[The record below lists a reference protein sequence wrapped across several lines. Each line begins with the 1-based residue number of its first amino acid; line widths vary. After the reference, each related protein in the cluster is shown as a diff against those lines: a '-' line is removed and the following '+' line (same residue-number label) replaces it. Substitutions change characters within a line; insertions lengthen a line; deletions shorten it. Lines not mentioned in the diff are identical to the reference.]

1 MNIFE
6 TIGLTGPVLVPLVVM
21 AFLLMSK
28 TCHRAKRHL
37 ALLMFILSFTFLSN
51 FFYFQSDF
59 KNYSYLHSLH
69 VASVL
74 MIYPSVFIYIL
85 LLTRKKIKFGSVFIH
100 YIPALVFGITS
111 AVLFYLF
118 LETEERIQYLSSYR
132 LNHDFSNFYMEVIY
146 FFRVLNI
153 ACLFI
158 QIPLYFI
165 LSNRYIKKHKREV
178 ENQLSET
185 SGFDLGWIKKFNIA
199 FFIAAVTSIF
209 FYAVNPVKLL
219 GNDIY
224 LMVPLYT
231 LSIIMC
237 GFGIIGNNQER
248 IILAVKQTP
257 KGFKV
262 QNLNLKSEI
271 ENLIT
276 EKKVYLNIGLK
287 ITDMAGMLNT
297 NRTYLSQEINR
308 NFNLSFSQ
316 YINQFRFEEAKE
328 ILKSNKGNKLTLDQ
342 IAEMCGWRSL
352 SSLNRAFKNE
362 GLSPIKFKKEYQ

>member
-6 TIGLTGPVLVPLVVM
+6 TLGLTSPVLVPIVVM
-21 AFLLMSK
+21 AFLILSK
-28 TCHRAKRHL
+28 NCHAAKRYL
-37 ALLMFILSFTFLSN
+37 AFLMFILSFTFLSN

-59 KNYSYLHSLH
+59 KTYSYLHSLH

-74 MIYPSVFIYIL
+74 MIYPSIFIYIL
-85 LLTRKKIKFGSVFIH
+85 SLTRKNVKFGSVFIH

-132 LNHDFSNFYMEVIY
+132 LNHNFSNFYMKAIY
-146 FFRVLNI
+146 FIRVLNI

-158 QIPLYFI
+158 QIPFYFI
-165 LSNRYIKKHKREV
+165 LSNRHIKKHNLEV
-178 ENQLSET
+178 ENQFSET
-185 SGFDLGWIKKFNIA
+185 SGFDLRWIQKFNIV

-231 LSIIMC
+231 LALIMC

-248 IILAVKQTP
+248 IILSVEPIP
-257 KGFKV
+257 KGHKV

-271 ENLIT
+271 ENLII

-316 YINQFRFEEAKE
+316 YINQFRFEKAKR
-328 ILKSNKGNKLTLDQ
+328 ILKSGNSNNLTLDQ
-342 IAEMCGWRSL
+342 IAEMCGWGSL
-352 SSLNRAFKNE
+352 SALNRAFKNQ
-362 GLSPIKFKKEYQ
+362 GISPVKLKKEYR